1 MRVAQDIR
9 TAAQDEA
16 SQASRAPTYTLRQL
30 SRAHALTLATLGV
43 ALLMW
48 LAFVISSP
56 NVFLSSR
63 IYAAFGSTTPLFA
76 MIALALTLVVIAR
89 EIDLSFGSVMA
100 LSMVGFV
107 KVWQATGNVPAAV
120 LVCLVTGVACGLL
133 NGFLVAVLSIPS
145 LVLTLGTMFFFR
157 GLEMVLIGGHGT
169 VLSVAR
175 DPELSLLRTVLNGRT
190 LGVPHE
196 LLWTVAVAV
205 VLWVV
210 LNRTRFGSHVFLV
223 GDSPVSAQLMGIRVA
238 RVKITTFAIVGLIAA
253 FTGMMAAMQLRNFFP
268 NLGDGAL
275 LPTIASVFVG
285 GTSVFGG
292 TGSIVGTFVG
302 AFTIGAI
309 NAGVVSA
316 GVGGFY
322 TQLYFGLVI
331 MISLVLQTLISGRMR
346 PVFEAVGGGAR
357 RVARA
362 ITGRNRR

>member
-1 MRVAQDIR
+1 MTMAQDTR
-9 TAAQDEA
+9 TDLTGGPA
-16 SQASRAPTYTLRQL
+16 QASPTPGYTLRRL

-48 LAFVISSP
+48 LGFVISAP
-56 NVFLSSR
+56 GVFLDSR
-63 IYAAFGSTTPLFA
+63 IYAAFGTTTPLFA

-100 LSMVGFV
+100 LGMVGFV
-107 KVWQATGNVPAAV
+107 KVWEATDSVPAAV
-120 LVCLVTGVACGLL
+120 LACLAVGVACGLL
-133 NGFLVAVLSIPS
+133 NGFLVAVLGIPS
-145 LVLTLGTMFFFR
+145 LVITLGTMFFFR
-157 GLEMVLIGGHGT
+157 GFEMVLINGQGT
-169 VLSVAR
+169 VMSTTREPGLTA
-175 DPELSLLRTVLNGRT
+175 LRSILNGRT
-190 LGVPHE
+190 FGIPHE
-196 LLWTVAVAV
+196 LLWTILVAA

-210 LNRTRFGSHVFLV
+210 LNRTRFGSHIFLV
-223 GDSPVSAQLMGIRVA
+223 GDNPVSAQLMGVRVA
-238 RVKITTFAIVGLIAA
+238 RVKITTFVIVGLIAA
-253 FTGMMAAMQLRNFFP
+253 FTGLMTAMQIRNFFP
-268 NLGDGAL
+268 NLGDGTL

-316 GVGGFY
+316 GAGGFY

-346 PVFEAVGGGAR
+346 PVLQAVGRLAR
-357 RVARA
+357 NVVK
-362 ITGRNRR
+362 RNHHKP